1 MSSSEYGLPGDVANR
16 WRFLREFLQLA
27 TAVLHVQRRRRC
39 CCCCSVVVVEGRK
52 EVASAKTSRTK
63 NPFFGV
69 RGGDDWRP
77 SPRPCHVVRLL
88 LRSRPHPSSRTF
100 PGAAGPGACGAERNA
115 LADSTSI
122 EALTHKDILGM
133 NTRTSA
139 TRDDVES
146 VWFRSSSVFAGADA
160 PPGVILSWFV
170 VSGCFRACDHCS
182 EARQK
187 ASP

>member
-100 PGAAGPGACGAERNA
+100 PGAAGPGACGAERSA
-115 LADSTSI
+115 LADSTCEGKKPKRRS
-122 EALTHKDILGM
+122 ESSQARVGRVRGRRGHSPTPRQPLALARGSLMRRKILE
-133 NTRTSA
+133 RIH
-139 TRDDVES
+139 E
-146 VWFRSSSVFAGADA
+146 
-160 PPGVILSWFV
+160 
-170 VSGCFRACDHCS
+170 
-182 EARQK
+182 
-187 ASP
+187 